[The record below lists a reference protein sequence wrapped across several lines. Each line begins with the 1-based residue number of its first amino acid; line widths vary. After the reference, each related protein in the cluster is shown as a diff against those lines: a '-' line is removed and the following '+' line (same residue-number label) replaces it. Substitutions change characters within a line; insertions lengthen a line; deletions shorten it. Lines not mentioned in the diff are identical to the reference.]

1 MGLNY
6 DLIDPK
12 SIVNPTEHS
21 LHSRVSSEGDML
33 WSADNGVH
41 LAWEAYR
48 DLAAAFTEMAESRDA
63 DDDMSCSSEGSKRKH
78 PESVVPLP
86 GAPFHKRGRGI
97 AKPPVAGWLCGMADI
112 G

>member
-1 MGLNY
+1 
-6 DLIDPK
+6 
-12 SIVNPTEHS
+12 
-21 LHSRVSSEGDML
+21 ML
-33 WSADNGVH
+33 WSADDGVH